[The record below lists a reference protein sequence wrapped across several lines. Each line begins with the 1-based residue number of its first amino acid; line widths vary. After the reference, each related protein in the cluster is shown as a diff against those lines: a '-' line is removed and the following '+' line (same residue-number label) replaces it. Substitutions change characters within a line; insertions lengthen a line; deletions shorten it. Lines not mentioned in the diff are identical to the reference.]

1 MATQNATKESIQKKL
16 SDMRKQ
22 YNKLEK
28 LQEKKEEQGIF
39 DTDLDNEIEAL
50 YDDIQKLVNELEEM

>member
-1 MATQNATKESIQKKL
+1 MGTQNATKESIQKKL

-28 LQEKKEEQGIF
+28 LQKKKEEQNIF

-50 YDDIQKLVNELEEM
+50 YDEIQKLENKLEEM

>member
-50 YDDIQKLVNELEEM
+50 YNDIQKLVNELEEM

>member
-28 LQEKKEEQGIF
+28 FQEKKEEQGIF

-50 YDDIQKLVNELEEM
+50 YNDIQKLVNELEEM